1 MAAADPKMCAIC
13 QQVMNVGVDDL
24 KALGC
29 SHVFHSGCLDE
40 YSAATGKPIGLLVC
54 PCCKMPPTE
63 DVAFS
68 DFDPAAQ
75 GSGST
80 GPVAADLGAL
90 DGEELSD
97 AGADED
103 DDIDAGADEDDAP
116 DDDDEVIATDAT
128 GTARAKPRAKGAAK
142 KAAAKPK
149 GSAKRN
155 AAGKRAGAKPCAGEP
170 ADADAPT
177 AKARG
182 KAKRTAAK
190 ALAKAAPTGGSHVP
204 DPAGQTAAAKAHGKG
219 KARGKAAAVA
229 KAPTAKALAKA
240 AATGGS
246 PEVPGGA
253 GTAHPK
259 AKGRGKA
266 AAVSNASSSCAPPGQ
281 ATEPPAEETEETA
294 VEPEPASVLAS
305 VAFGM
310 VVCSS
315 CGRPNSFSQCRV
327 LSKGRQSWRC
337 NGCNVKSVQ
346 LRRALGQWPTDGFN
360 MLSADS
366 INVCV
371 LARIRNTS
379 IVACLGVQHGKR
391 HSRS

>member
-1 MAAADPKMCAIC
+1 MAAADAMICPIC

-24 KALGC
+24 QALGC
-29 SHVFHSGCLDE
+29 SHVFHVGCLDE

-68 DFDPAAQ
+68 DVDPDAR

-80 GPVAADLGAL
+80 GPVAATEAAAADL
-90 DGEELSD
+90 DGEELP
-97 AGADED
+97 DED
-103 DDIDAGADEDDAP
+103 AAP

-128 GTARAKPRAKGAAK
+128 GTARAKPRTKGAAK

-149 GSAKRN
+149 
-155 AAGKRAGAKPCAGEP
+155 AGAKPRAKGKPKAKSAAKAARTSGEPADADAPTANARGKAKATAAKALAKATAAKAARTSGEP

-182 KAKRTAAK
+182 KAKATAAKALAKATAAK
-190 ALAKAAPTGGSHVP
+190 ALAKAA
-204 DPAGQTAAAKAHGKG
+204 A
-219 KARGKAAAVA
+219 
-229 KAPTAKALAKA
+229 
-240 AATGGS
+240 
-246 PEVPGGA
+246 
-253 GTAHPK
+253 K

-266 AAVSNASSSCAPPGQ
+266 AAASNASSSSAPPEQ
-281 ATEPPAEETEETA
+281 ATEPPAEETEA
-294 VEPEPASVLAS
+294 VAEPEPVSTLAA

-315 CGRPNSFSQCRV
+315 CGRPNLFSQCRV

-360 MLSADS
+360 MLSLDS
-366 INVCV
+366 IDVCM